1 MTSDGKARAAAVG
14 VAALAVLAAALVK
27 LSVFAVD
34 TGEYAVV
41 TEFGNPVRV
50 IKPAGLRFKR
60 PYQSVARLDNRLF
73 ILVPPLN
80 EFLTLEKTNVVASGS
95 ILWRIDDPKKFLQ
108 TVFDRRGA
116 ESRLTDILFA
126 ELGATIGQ
134 HPLTAFISTKPGEY
148 QAEAILARSADSIR
162 RIAQRDYGI
171 AVVDVRLQR
180 LDFPEWNR
188 LSVFSRMK
196 SERVRISMQ
205 YRSEGDEE
213 GLKIRAAAEQEASR
227 SLAEASRVSQI
238 YRGEGEA
245 EAARTYADAI
255 GKAPEFYGFLRAMD
269 ASRKVID
276 KETTMVL
283 PLDSELFR
291 LLQDSNHFSRDR

>member
-1 MTSDGKARAAAVG
+1 MTSDGKPRVGAVG
-14 VAALAVLAAALVK
+14 LVALAVLAAALVK
-27 LSVFAVD
+27 LSVFTVH

-73 ILVPPLN
+73 ILAPPLN

-116 ESRLTDILFA
+116 ESRLADILFA

-205 YRSEGDEE
+205 YRSEGEEE

-227 SLAEASRVSQI
+227 TLAEASRASQI
-238 YRGEGEA
+238 QRGEGEA
-245 EAARTYADAI
+245 EAARIYADAI